1 MLNIDIVDMGLHE
14 DWRNYWSNESSFNT
28 NTLVSFEEDYRITET
43 MVGCGSETIEGASAA
58 GSLTI
63 TTATISFD
71 FILEDSIYFT
81 LDWSY
86 LKLFTVAMEDR
97 R

>member
-14 DWRNYWSNESSFNT
+14 DWRNYWSNELSFNT
-28 NTLVSFEEDYRITET
+28 NTLVSFEEDCRITET
-43 MVGCGSETIEGASAA
+43 MIGCGSEAIEGASAA

-71 FILEDSIYFT
+71 FILEESIYFT